1 MMIHMPEIPS
11 LNLRRWACLIPNLSQ
26 PVVLLPGLIVQ
37 IPNDVRYGVA
47 VAAQILGGSGW
58 RTDHIID
65 LPFFQLRYDPS
76 QSPGFFPYSMG

>member
-1 MMIHMPEIPS
+1 MILVPEIPS

-26 PVVLLPGLIVQ
+26 PIVSIFGLIPHV
-37 IPNDVRYGVA
+37 PNNVRYSVA

-58 RTDHIID
+58 CANQIID